1 MNIMD
6 SISISQLK
14 MNPSAA
20 ISMADDYP
28 LEVMSRGKSKAY
40 LVGKRLFDRIV
51 EYMEDLEDKKLVDEV
66 IKNGELGTGT
76 DFEEFA
82 KELGI

>member
-1 MNIMD
+1 MN

-20 ISMADDYP
+20 IELASDYP

-40 LVGKRLFDRIV
+40 LVGNKLFEKMV
-51 EYMEDLEDKKLVDEV
+51 EFMEDVEDRKMVDEA
-66 IKNGELGTGT
+66 IKSGELGKGR

-82 KELGI
+82 KELGL